1 MPPLIRFML
10 RHAAI
15 GFAMGVTIAAII
27 VATDALHLRSLAM
40 ATPMGWLGLAVFCFL
55 TGLTIG
61 SLQIGFAVMLQKDDD
76 QPVGG
81 HRIRVQRLATNQPIR
96 VEANSDRRR
105 R

>member
-15 GFAMGVTIAAII
+15 GFAIGVAIAAIV

-76 QPVGG
+76 EPVGG
-81 HRIRVQRLATNQPIR
+81 HRIRVQRIATRQPVR
-96 VEANSDRRR
+96 VEASGAKHRR
-105 R
+105 

>member
-1 MPPLIRFML
+1 MPPLVRFML
-10 RHAAI
+10 RHAAL
-15 GFAMGVTIAAII
+15 GFALGVTFAAII

-61 SLQIGFAVMLQKDDD
+61 SLQIGFAVMLQGNDE
-76 QPVGG
+76 QAGHGGG
-81 HRIRVQRLATNQPIR
+81 HGARLVPIPVRV
-96 VEANSDRRR
+96 DRRR